1 MLIVLWRFL
10 VVMALLFW
18 QGGFLFYAS
27 VVVPVGQ
34 EELGSHRRQG
44 FITRKVTNYLNLSGV
59 VALGVL
65 AIDLAAHDPSRWRR
79 AARGLSWLGMAVT
92 LAGLAA
98 LHWFMDDWLEPAS
111 RSILAPDA
119 FQAAH
124 RSYLWVSTIQ
134 WVFGLVYLCLALG
147 AWRAVDR
154 ARSIHAQEPPG
165 TTDEIGEKA
174 RG

>member
-18 QGGFLFYAS
+18 QGGFLFYAA

-44 FITRKVTNYLNLSGV
+44 FITRKVTNYLNLTGV

-65 AIDLAAHDPSRWRR
+65 ALDLAAHDRSRWRR

-92 LAGLAA
+92 LAGLAV
-98 LHWFMDDWLEPAS
+98 LHWYMDDWLEPAT
-111 RSILAPDA
+111 RSILAPEA
-119 FQAAH
+119 FHAAH

-134 WVFGLVYLCLALG
+134 WVFGLVYLVLALA
-147 AWRAVDR
+147 AWHAADR
-154 ARSIHAQEPPG
+154 ARTVQ
-165 TTDEIGEKA
+165 GEEGMGKMAEEGSKA

>member
-10 VVMALLFW
+10 VIMALLFW

-44 FITRKVTNYLNLSGV
+44 FITRKVTNYLNLAGV
-59 VALGVL
+59 VAVGIL
-65 AIDLAAHDPSRWRR
+65 ALDLAAPDRSRWRR
-79 AARGLSWLGMAVT
+79 AARGVSWLGMAIT
-92 LAGLAA
+92 LAGLAT
-98 LHWFMDDWLEPAS
+98 LHWFMDDWLEPAT
-111 RSILAPDA
+111 RSVLAPDA
-119 FQAAH
+119 FYAAH

-134 WVFGLVYLCLALG
+134 WVCGLIYLSLALA

-154 ARSIHAQEPPG
+154 ERSIHAQERPA
-165 TTDEIGEKA
+165 TTEKIGEKTK
-174 RG
+174 G

>member
-44 FITRKVTNYLNLSGV
+44 FITRKVTNYLNLAGA

-65 AIDLAAHDPSRWRR
+65 ALDLAAHDRSRWRR
-79 AARGLSWLGMAVT
+79 ATRGLSWLGMAVT
-92 LAGLAA
+92 LAGLAT
-98 LHWFMDDWLEPAS
+98 LHWYMDDWLEPAT
-111 RSILAPDA
+111 RSIL
-119 FQAAH
+119 
-124 RSYLWVSTIQ
+124 
-134 WVFGLVYLCLALG
+134 
-147 AWRAVDR
+147 
-154 ARSIHAQEPPG
+154 
-165 TTDEIGEKA
+165 
-174 RG
+174 